1 MTSNSKSNTLEF
13 LDRAQSTGIIPV
25 ITIPDASLA
34 EPLSDALYQAGITIV
49 EITLR
54 TPEGAQAIRNI
65 RQANSNILVGAGTVL
80 SPSDVARALDAGAMF
95 ALSPSTSI
103 DTLLYAAEH
112 ALTYVPGVMTPTD
125 VHNCLQHDVHVM
137 KFFPATQAGG
147 PQMLSALYEPFK
159 HLDIKMIPTG
169 GVTERNVDKW
179 YELECV
185 VAIGGSWIVSS
196 TDLKNRAWEPIY
208 QRAKQAVAIAASL
221 RQES

>member
-1 MTSNSKSNTLEF
+1 MTSNFNSHSTEF
-13 LDRAQSTGIIPV
+13 LERAQSTGIIPV

-34 EPLSDALYQAGITIV
+34 EPLADALFQAGVSIV

-54 TPEGAQAIRNI
+54 TTDGAQAIRQI
-65 RQANSNILVGAGTVL
+65 RQANPHMLVGAGTVL
-80 SPSDVARALDAGAMF
+80 SPSDVALALDAGAMF

-103 DTLLYAAEH
+103 ETLIYAAGRS
-112 ALTYVPGVMTPTD
+112 LTYVPGVMTPTD
-125 VHNCLQHDVHVM
+125 VNICLQHHVHVM

-147 PQMLSALYEPFK
+147 PGMLSALNEPFK

-169 GVTERNVDKW
+169 GVTEHNIDKW

-196 TDLKNRAWEPIY
+196 SDLKNRAWEAIY
-208 QRAKQAVAIAASL
+208 QRAKQALSVAASL
-221 RQES
+221 RH